1 MAPETAL
8 STTVKKTLH
17 VEVPIEKAFQVFTE
31 RMGSWWPA
39 THHIG
44 ATPFQDVIVEKRA
57 GGRWFERDAKGA
69 ECEWGSVLAWEP
81 PKKVVLAWHL
91 QPDFKYSPDQ
101 ARASELALEFIAE
114 SPESTRVEFEHR
126 NLDRHGEG
134 WQKLRAG
141 VDPGWTQILAQYVAG
156 TK

>member
-1 MAPETAL
+1 MAV

-17 VEVPIEKAFQVFTE
+17 VGVPVEKAFQVFTE

-39 THHIG
+39 SHHIG
-44 ATPFQDVIVEKRA
+44 ATPFQDVILEQRA
-57 GGRWFERDAKGA
+57 GGRWFERDAKGT

-81 PKKVVLAWHL
+81 PKKVVLSWHL
-91 QPDFKYSPDQ
+91 QPDFKYSPDK
-101 ARASELALEFIAE
+101 ARASEVALEFIAE

-141 VDPGWTQILAQYVAG
+141 VDPGWSLVLAGFVAAA
-156 TK
+156 K